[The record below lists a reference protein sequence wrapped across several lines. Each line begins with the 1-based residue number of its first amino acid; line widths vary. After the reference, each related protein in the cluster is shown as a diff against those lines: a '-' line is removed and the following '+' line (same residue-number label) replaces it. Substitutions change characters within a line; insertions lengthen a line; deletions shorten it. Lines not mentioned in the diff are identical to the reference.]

1 MLDRTGRTR
10 IVEHSS
16 EHGSWQM
23 ALLVPEPWLAPFVR
37 RFNAYSEQGTG
48 FARRREAPSGLATLV
63 FNLGAELRVEY
74 PADTCRAFSGGTG
87 FFAGLHSK
95 HAVTETDGAQD
106 GVQVMLTPLGAR
118 QLLALP
124 LDEVDGSLMDPLA
137 LFGAEARETIGRLQ
151 DSFSRTERLAIL
163 EQMVERRI
171 AASRPVP
178 RDLAWAWRR
187 LQDDAGRIS
196 VSALAAEI
204 GCSRKHLTV
213 RFRREFG
220 MSPKLLARV
229 LRFSRVMQQLARG
242 HTESWAELAARC
254 GYADQAH
261 LTREFR
267 EFAGSPPAA
276 FSSRRLPD
284 EGGFVD

>member
-1 MLDRTGRTR
+1 
-10 IVEHSS
+10 
-16 EHGSWQM
+16 M
-23 ALLVPEPWLAPFVR
+23 AFLAPKPWLAPFVR
-37 RFNAYSEQGTG
+37 RFNAYSEQSTG
-48 FARRREAPSGLATLV
+48 FARRREPPSDLATLV
-63 FNLGAELRVEY
+63 FNLGAELRVEH
-74 PADTCRAFSGGTG
+74 PANTCMAFSGDMG

-95 HAVTETDGAQD
+95 HAVTETDGAQN

-124 LDEVDGSLMDPLA
+124 LDEVGGSLVDPLA

-151 DSFSRTERLAIL
+151 DSSSQIECLVIL

-171 AASRPVP
+171 AASHPVP

-187 LQDDAGRIS
+187 LQDDAGRTN
-196 VSALAAEI
+196 VSALAAKI

-220 MSPKLLARV
+220 MPPKLLARV
-229 LRFSRVMQQLARG
+229 LRFSHVMQLLARG

-276 FSSRRLPD
+276 FSARKLPV

>member
-1 MLDRTGRTR
+1 MPDRTRRTR
-10 IVEHSS
+10 LVEHSS

-23 ALLVPEPWLAPFVR
+23 TFLAPEPRLAPFVR

-63 FNLGAELRVEY
+63 LNLGAELRVEH
-74 PADTCRAFSGGTG
+74 PAGTCRAFSGGTG

-95 HAVTETDGAQD
+95 HAVTETDGAQN
-106 GVQVMLTPLGAR
+106 GVQVMLTAPGAR
-118 QLLALP
+118 QFLGLP
-124 LDEVDGSLMDPLA
+124 LDEVGGSLIDTLA
-137 LFGAEARETIGRLQ
+137 LFGAEARETIERLQ
-151 DSFSRTERLAIL
+151 DSSSQAERLAIL

-187 LQDDAGRIS
+187 LQANAGRIS
-196 VSALAAEI
+196 VNTLAAEI
-204 GCSRKHLTV
+204 GCSRKHLAV

-220 MSPKLLARV
+220 MPPKLLARV
-229 LRFSRVMQQLARG
+229 LRFSHVMRQLACG
-242 HTESWAELAARC
+242 QAESWAELAARC

-276 FSSRRLPD
+276 FSSRKLPD
-284 EGGFVD
+284 EGGFMD